1 MVQEVNYEVLVEQ
14 GGRWSIHARYDSH
27 EKEDA
32 VNEGRQLDKLPSVD
46 SVKVVKE
53 VYDTERE
60 IHNEFIVFKSGNLK
74 PAGKDKGGG
83 KKISGDAS
91 SAPKS
96 GGSDTWLKGGSKDDA
111 PDIPKGGQSR
121 QNKKSSTLTTII
133 VKMLMVLLF
142 SVIIAG
148 GAGMMIDGLLG
159 GTRLFGIHIVGN
171 AQSNLLISVFTLT
184 FLISAVGLAKTLM
197 RGENLE
203 QASRRRDEGRRA
215 RGAKLAQKAREKTAK
230 PKAPKEPPG
239 ASKAKEEARKTQAE
253 LDKAMKG
260 VEDFEVKQVADPESE
275 DPADMVKENE
285 DITDRLQAEL
295 NKDKPK
301 PEDEKDQSDEDPDA
315 QTNDK
320 PDPAPADGLTPEEEQ
335 QKAYMLKFLNKGLE
349 GSQGDLA
356 KMDNFNK
363 FGVNLYLSGACEV
376 LSNKQNLNALASSRI
391 LSDSVQVMGFKKS
404 HASSFAD
411 RYEEYLMADS
421 RYMQM
426 FQAGR
431 NAINIYS
438 TDEGS
443 GPRLLDN
450 ALTEW
455 NKPKQRE
462 EDIGPVTVLFTDIAG
477 STAMTQAL
485 GDAGAQKV
493 VRAHN
498 RVVREA
504 LSAFA
509 GREVKHTGDGIMAS
523 FAKTS
528 DSVDAAI
535 QMQRETMK
543 YNLAEPDLPM
553 HLKIGMNAGE
563 PIAEDNDLFGTVVQ
577 LSARIV
583 DKASADQIFVSE
595 IVRGICAGKSF
606 NFKNIGEFPMKGF
619 GDDITL
625 FEVIWNE
632 TPPE

>member
-1 MVQEVNYEVLVEQ
+1 MVQEVNYEILVEQ
-14 GGRWSIHARYDSH
+14 NGRWSIHARFDGH
-27 EKEDA
+27 KKEEA

-46 SVKVVKE
+46 AVKVVKE

-60 IHNEFIVFKSGNLK
+60 IHSEFIVFKSADMK
-74 PAGKDKGGG
+74 MAGK
-83 KKISGDAS
+83 KKSGAES
-91 SAPKS
+91 SAPRS
-96 GGSDTWLKGGSKDDA
+96 GGSDTWLEGGAGASEDDDVDS
-111 PDIPKGGQSR
+111 PRSGKRGKKK
-121 QNKKSSTLTTII
+121 NKKKSTSLTTII
-133 VKMLMVLLF
+133 VKLLMVLLF
-142 SVIIAG
+142 SLIIAG
-148 GAGMMIDGLLG
+148 GAAMTVDGILG
-159 GTRLFGIHIVGN
+159 GTRLFGVHIVGN
-171 AQSNLLISVFTLT
+171 AQSNLLIGVFTVI
-184 FLISAVGLAKTLM
+184 FLFCAVGLARALM
-197 RGENLE
+197 RGTKM
-203 QASRRRDEGRRA
+203 ASSRRRQAEAGQA
-215 RGAKLAQKAREKTAK
+215 RQAPIAIKKAAK
-230 PKAPKEPPG
+230 PKAPTGPLEDFK
-239 ASKAKEEARKTQAE
+239 AKAKEEAKKNQDI

-260 VEDFEVKQVADPESE
+260 VEGFEVEQVAAPKSE
-275 DPADMVKENE
+275 DPVDKAAE
-285 DITDRLQAEL
+285 DQATTDRLQAEL
-295 NKDKPK
+295 NKDKSK
-301 PEDEKDQSDEDPDA
+301 PEDENTQRGVVLDA
-315 QTNDK
+315 ATHGK
-320 PDPAPADGLTPEEEQ
+320 TAPAPADTMTPQEEK
-335 QKAYMLKFLNKGLE
+335 QKAYMLNFLSKGLE
-349 GSQGDLA
+349 GSQADLA

-363 FGVNLYLSGACEV
+363 FGVNLYLAGACEV
-376 LSNKQNLNALASSRI
+376 ISQKQDISALARSKI
-391 LSDSVQVMGFKKS
+391 LADSVQVMGFKKS
-404 HASSFAD
+404 HAASFAD

-438 TDEGS
+438 TDENS

-455 NKPKQRE
+455 NKPKE
-462 EDIGPVTVLFTDIAG
+462 KDEDTGPVTVLFTDIAG
-477 STAMTQAL
+477 STAMTQAM

-543 YNLAEPDLPM
+543 HNETEPDLPL

-583 DKASADQIFVSE
+583 DKASADQIYVSE

-606 NFKNIGEFPMKGF
+606 NFKNLGGFPMKGF

-625 FEVIWNE
+625 FEVIWDE
-632 TPPE
+632 ASPE